1 MWTITHRFFLKN
13 NWIHSPGV
21 YRTFK
26 SDQYLCILLISSL
39 EMHPWLHNNYLK
51 SLTHGHWTHIT
62 LRFLLKNYWKLCL
75 FAHTT
80 FKSHWILFI
89 LKFLAWNIQ
98 PLSQKM
104 HLKIRSEP
112 HIWKIKMADLL
123 LLLGIAQS
131 HTSEIS
137 CILVFR
143 VFSARLWRIFE
154 NVMSLQWG
162 FPPKL
167 GNPPENAIFGRFRLV
182 MCIPITKLNVT
193 IPVLFKT
200 SI

>member
-13 NWIHSPGV
+13 SWIHSPGV

-51 SLTHGHWTHIT
+51 SLTHGHCTHIT

-98 PLSQKM
+98 PLSQEM

-137 CILVFR
+137 RILVFR
-143 VFSARLWRIFE
+143 VF
-154 NVMSLQWG
+154 
-162 FPPKL
+162 
-167 GNPPENAIFGRFRLV
+167 FGEIMTYFWERDV
-182 MCIPITKLNVT
+182 ITMGIPSKIGESPWK
-193 IPVLFKT
+193 
-200 SI
+200 S